1 MQFNAPPVGAKL
13 KTYKTDHMC
22 IEAYLSGRT
31 NDWDFM
37 AQSKEFLESAITE
50 SKGKFKILGE
60 ANFAGQISFAL
71 DKSGP
76 SDASMLSALNE
87 IVAAMH
93 EDGTL
98 SGFSMTHLGRDV
110 TKP

>member
-1 MQFNAPPVGAKL
+1 MLFR
-13 KTYKTDHMC
+13 
-22 IEAYLSGRT
+22 SRT

-37 AQSKEFLESAITE
+37 AQSKEFLEAAIAE
-50 SKGKFKILGE
+50 SNGKFKILGE

-76 SDASMLSALNE
+76 DDRSMLSALNE

>member
-1 MQFNAPPVGAKL
+1 
-13 KTYKTDHMC
+13 
-22 IEAYLSGRT
+22 
-31 NDWDFM
+31 M
-37 AQSKEFLESAITE
+37 AQSKEFLESAIEE
-50 SKGKFKILGE
+50 SGGKFKILGE

-71 DKSGP
+71 DMGGP

-98 SGFSMTHLGRDV
+98 SGFSMTHLGRDI